1 MLMASGKR
9 HKSSFVVL
17 TIGMDGLAII
27 NESFGY
33 AVGDLALKAFA
44 QRLMQRARSSDIL
57 GCFGGAQFL
66 YLIDYD
72 VSVATMEHSCR
83 RLVDALSFSIELE
96 NVGLSLSAS
105 IGAAIYP
112 ADGAT
117 AAELLEATSG
127 AMRRAR
133 ELGGGYSLVSGP
145 PPPRGENTEV
155 GTAAPADNFGNQLPK
170 FADAAPLFESDADPA
185 SAKAS
190 LTPSGENA
198 PSEPLSEGRFT
209 SIPHEIA
216 DDRAPGMDGVHR
228 YENRRAERRQR
239 VLKRGILVTNNG
251 FSTVDCVIRDL
262 SAHGARVAVEAEYKA
277 PPQFSLLVV
286 ETGNRLPAERRWQ
299 KGKEIG
305 LRFLG

>member
-1 MLMASGKR
+1 
-9 HKSSFVVL
+9 
-17 TIGMDGLAII
+17 
-27 NESFGY
+27 
-33 AVGDLALKAFA
+33 
-44 QRLMQRARSSDIL
+44 
-57 GCFGGAQFL
+57 
-66 YLIDYD
+66 
-72 VSVATMEHSCR
+72 
-83 RLVDALSFSIELE
+83 
-96 NVGLSLSAS
+96 
-105 IGAAIYP
+105 
-112 ADGAT
+112 
-117 AAELLEATSG
+117 
-127 AMRRAR
+127 
-133 ELGGGYSLVSGP
+133 
-145 PPPRGENTEV
+145 
-155 GTAAPADNFGNQLPK
+155 
-170 FADAAPLFESDADPA
+170 
-185 SAKAS
+185 

-198 PSEPLSEGRFT
+198 PSEPLSEGRFA

-216 DDRAPGMDGVHR
+216 DNRAPGPDGVHR